1 MSSYDCQHF
10 SPLTSQEGLLGYS
23 KVNELDLLYFF
34 VKKNILRFDVPM
46 TYVPTVQVVKSIQ

>member
-10 SPLTSQEGLLGYS
+10 SPLTSKKGLLGYS
-23 KVNELDLLYFF
+23 EVNELDLFCFF
-34 VKKNILRFDVPM
+34 VKKDILRFDVPM